1 VLRLYALAAAALL
14 AASSLTWIL
23 LGDEG
28 GTLLTITGV
37 LFWVSGLALIAIG
50 LVVLGRFLGVGSG
63 RGRQGS
69 TTERESSTGGSD
81 GGA

>member
-23 LGDEG
+23 LEDEDG
-28 GTLLTITGV
+28 ALLTITGV

-50 LVVLGRFLGVGSG
+50 LVVLGRFLDIGSMR

-69 TTERESSTGGSD
+69 ATEREDSTSD
-81 GGA
+81 RDA